1 MNIKTLLVFIAI
13 LSAILENLYAK
24 EAVQQDSVK
33 RVYVTVVAAERSLAE
48 RFSEFEGA
56 TEIESGPLNT
66 NQESTPRRRTVNKKP
81 SASSENVLS
90 VSKAER
96 RNSAKAEDNSGMSII
111 IKKQKRENRP
121 VSANNNTDKTEV
133 QDKVAH
139 TSVAADDEGFSAT
152 EAPAIK
158 TSKIYLWA
166 GMVLIVIGVILGILF
181 GKTALVVSVAGIVFV
196 IIGYTIK
203 T

>member
-56 TEIESGPLNT
+56 TETESGPLNT